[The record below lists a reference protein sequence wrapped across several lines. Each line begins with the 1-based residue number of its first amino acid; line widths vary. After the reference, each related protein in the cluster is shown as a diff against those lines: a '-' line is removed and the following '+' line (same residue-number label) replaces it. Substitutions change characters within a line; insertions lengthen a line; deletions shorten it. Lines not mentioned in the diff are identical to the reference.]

1 MYVRRMKTISDI
13 IDLWGKTADFADAVG
28 VKYMTAHQWATRNR
42 IPPEHWPTLIKAA
55 KAKGLPLT
63 AEILAEMTAAQKRAV
78 SRARKRQKR
87 QRHQRG
93 NAEMAA

>member
-1 MYVRRMKTISDI
+1 MYAGPMKSVSDI
-13 IDLWGKTADFADAVG
+13 ISLWGKTADFAEACG

-78 SRARKRQKR
+78 SRARKRQ
-87 QRHQRG
+87 QRLGARERH
-93 NAEMAA
+93 AVSA